1 MARRKNGVL
10 IKGLILAPYLI
21 ILYLLQS
28 TVFTHLQLMG
38 TKPLLLPVAAAGI
51 AFFCGRVE
59 GGVFGLLAGMLM
71 DLSYNQLTVQ
81 FTLLMTFL
89 GILVGLLSD
98 TVLAQGF
105 PSYLLSCA
113 LELALVSGYQ
123 ILSQWVLGNAPM
135 ALTAPV
141 ALRQSLYSLIFS
153 LPLYYLSRFYFRVTR
168 SGRTV

>member
-21 ILYLLQS
+21 LLYLLQS
-28 TVFTHLQLMG
+28 TVFTHLPLFG

-59 GGVFGLLAGMLM
+59 GGVFGLFAGMLM

-89 GILVGLLSD
+89 GILIGLLSD
-98 TVLAQGF
+98 TVLVQGF
-105 PSYLLSCA
+105 PSYFLSCA
-113 LELALVSGYQ
+113 LELALVSAYQ
-123 ILSQWVLGNAPM
+123 VLSLWVLGNAPVPLS
-135 ALTAPV
+135 AAV
-141 ALRQSLYSLIFS
+141 GLRQTLYSLIFS

-168 SGRTV
+168 SGRNL